1 MVEYKEGIKHYQSL
15 KEVVD
20 AYQKGNKKLIIN
32 TKNVYIN
39 LANDG
44 INEVFIQDLDKHL
57 FAGKTIYNGVVLR
70 TNNMSI
76 NDLLFNNFDIILGG
90 VKKINPKYIHND
102 KFWFNQSK
110 ENNNVLYRL
119 ISTNS
124 RDAKLPFIDE

>member
-1 MVEYKEGIKHYQSL
+1 MVEYKEGIEHYQSL
-15 KEVVD
+15 KEAED
-20 AYQKGNKKLIIN
+20 AYKKGNKKLIIN

-57 FAGKTIYNGVVLR
+57 FAGKTIYDGVVLR
-70 TNNMSI
+70 TSNMSI
-76 NDLLFNNFDIILGG
+76 NDLLFSNFDIILDG

-110 ENNNVLYRL
+110 ENDDVLYRL
-119 ISTNS
+119 ISTDS
-124 RDAKLPFIDE
+124 RDTKLPFINE

>member
-15 KEVVD
+15 KEAVN
-20 AYQKGNKKLIIN
+20 AYKKGNKKLIIN

-57 FAGKTIYNGVVLR
+57 FAGKTIYDGVVLR

-76 NDLLFNNFDIILGG
+76 NNLLFSNFNTILDG

-110 ENNNVLYRL
+110 ENDDVLYRL
-119 ISTNS
+119 ISTDS
-124 RDAKLPFIDE
+124 RDTKLPFINE